1 MIRRNK
7 MFDIEKEIKLWRKT
21 LRKNEALEDGYIAEL
36 ESHLRDEIDNQL
48 KLGANEEE
56 AFRKA
61 SQIVGQPESIGE
73 EFYKTYTRRLGG
85 RPPWKPPR
93 FMPEL
98 LWNYVKVAL
107 RKIRRHK
114 GYSFINISG
123 LAIGMACCF
132 LVFLWVKDELS
143 FDRFHS
149 NAQEIYRVLLNPQNT
164 DIYHPYGPGPLGP
177 ALAANYPEIINFTRI
192 FGDAS
197 APLRYRNQVFTGKVC
212 GVSPSF
218 FEIFTFPFVKG
229 DPKNCL
235 SEPRSIVLTEK
246 MAAKLFQE
254 EDPIGKTLG
263 FEWWGTWHDLKVTG
277 VIEDVPSNSHIHFD
291 YLLPFEFVT
300 WSGMTI
306 EDWDIGA
313 YQTYVLLPKN
323 SNFNEVSEKIAGTIK
338 KHFPE
343 SPNTLHLE
351 PLTRIHLYNFTG
363 GGPITYVYIFSIIG
377 ILILGI
383 ACINFM
389 NLSTARSMER
399 AREVGMRKVV
409 GSTRAQLIRQF
420 LGESVLLSLLS
431 FVLALI
437 LVQTLLPSVNNIVG
451 KQLTLSHSGT
461 PLFIFIGIAFLTG
474 IVSGIYPAIF
484 LSNFRPIT
492 VFKGFV
498 RSGSQKIRL
507 RKLLVIGQFV
517 VSIMLITGT
526 IIIYQQL
533 VYMRNTDMGINK
545 EHVINMEL
553 RGGLRNKYYTIKNEL
568 LKNSDI
574 LAVSATNGSF
584 SKRFGTDKIGWE
596 GKPED
601 KRIFMSIHSVD
612 FDYQKIFDIKMAQ
625 GRYFSR
631 DYQTDVSDGIIV
643 NETAAQIMGMESPVG
658 QRISCWIPY
667 SPQRSGTIV
676 GIAKDF
682 HFRSLHEKIDPLV
695 LVIAPGWFTDMY
707 IRMKPEN
714 FPETLGFIEKTIKK
728 FAPDF
733 PLEYSFLDEDIDN
746 LYKTE
751 QRIGDLV
758 KYGTFLA
765 IIIACLGLFGLASFT
780 AEKRTKEIGIRK
792 VLGASISGIVL
803 LLTKEFTKWVI
814 LANLVAWPIA
824 YYVMYRWLQNFA
836 YHINIGIWTFLLS
849 ATLALVIALITTSIQ
864 AIKAAI
870 SNPVD
875 SLRYE

>member
-1 MIRRNK
+1 
-7 MFDIEKEIKLWRKT
+7 MFDLEQDIKKWKKT
-21 LRKNEALEDGYIAEL
+21 LRKNEGLEDGYIAEL
-36 ESHLRDEIDNQL
+36 ESHLRDEIENQM
-48 KLGANEEE
+48 KLGASEEE
-56 AFRKA
+56 AFRMAVK
-61 SQIVGQPESIGE
+61 SVGHPESIGE
-73 EFYKTYTRRLGG
+73 EFYKTHTRHLSG

-98 LWNYVKVAL
+98 LWNYFKVAL
-107 RKIRRHK
+107 RKIRKHK

-132 LVFLWVKDELS
+132 FVFLWVQDELS

-149 NAQEIYRVLLNPQNT
+149 NAKEIYRVLLNPQDT

-177 ALAANYPEIINFTRI
+177 ALAADYPEIIDFTRM
-192 FGDAS
+192 FGEANG
-197 APLRYRNQVFTGKVC
+197 PLKYRNRVFSGKVR
-212 GVSPSF
+212 GVDNSF

-229 DPKNCL
+229 DSKNCL

-246 MAAKLFQE
+246 MAAKLFHE
-254 EDPIGKTLG
+254 EDPLGKTLG

-277 VIEDVPSNSHIHFD
+277 VIEDAPSNTHLLFD

-306 EDWDIGA
+306 ESWDIGA
-313 YQTYVLLPKN
+313 YKTYVLLPKN
-323 SNFNEVSEKIAGTIK
+323 SNFKEVSEKIAGTIK

-363 GGPITYVYIFSIIG
+363 GGAITYVYIFSIIG

-389 NLSTARSMER
+389 NLSTARSIER

-431 FVLALI
+431 FILALI
-437 LVQTLLPSVNNIVG
+437 LVQALLPSVNNIVG
-451 KQLTLSHSGT
+451 KPLTLLHSGS
-461 PLFIFIGIAFLTG
+461 PLFIFLGIAILTG
-474 IVSGIYPAIF
+474 ILSGSYPAVF
-484 LSNFRPIT
+484 LSSFRPVT
-492 VFKGFV
+492 VLKGLV
-498 RSGSQKIRL
+498 KSSSQNIRL

-517 VSIMLITGT
+517 VSITLITGT

-533 VYMRNTDMGINK
+533 VYMRNMDMGINK
-545 EHVINMEL
+545 SHVINMEL
-553 RGGLRNKYYTIKNEL
+553 RGGLRSNYSTIKSEL
-568 LKNSDI
+568 LRNPDI
-574 LAVSATNGSF
+574 LAVSSTNGSF
-584 SKRFGTDKIGWE
+584 SKVFGTDKIGWE

-601 KRIFMSIHSVD
+601 ERIFMSIHSVD
-612 FDYQKIFDIKMAQ
+612 FDYQKIFDIKMIQ

-631 DYQTDVSDGIIV
+631 DYPTDISDGIIV
-643 NETAAQIMGMESPVG
+643 NETAAKIMGMESPVG

-667 SPQRSGTIV
+667 DPQRSGTIIGV
-676 GIAKDF
+676 AKDF
-682 HFRSLHEKIDPLV
+682 HFRSLHEKINPLV
-695 LVIAPGWFTDMY
+695 LVIAPGWFTDAY
-707 IRMKPEN
+707 IRIKPEN
-714 FPETLGFIEKTIKK
+714 VPETLVFLEKTIKES
-728 FAPDF
+728 APDF

-746 LYKTE
+746 LYKIE
-751 QRIGDLV
+751 QRIGNLV
-758 KYGTFLA
+758 RYGTFLA
-765 IIIACLGLFGLASFT
+765 IFIACLGLFGLASFT

-814 LANLVAWPIA
+814 LANLIAWPIA
-824 YYVMYRWLQNFA
+824 YYVMSRWLQNFA
-836 YHINIGIWTFLLS
+836 YHVNIGIWTFLLS
-849 ATLALVIALITTSIQ
+849 AALALVTSLITISFQ
-864 AIKAAI
+864 AVKTAA
-870 SNPVD
+870 SNPVE

>member
-1 MIRRNK
+1 
-7 MFDIEKEIKLWRKT
+7 MFDLEKAIKQWRKK
-21 LRKNEALEDGYIAEL
+21 LRKIEALEDGYIAEL
-36 ESHLRDEIDNQL
+36 ESHLRDEINHQM
-48 KLGANEEE
+48 KHGAKEEE

-61 SQIVGQPESIGE
+61 VQSVGQPESIGE
-73 EFYKTYTRRLGG
+73 EFYKTYTRRLSG

-114 GYSFINISG
+114 GYSFISISG

-149 NAQEIYRVLLNPQNT
+149 NAKEIYRVLHNPQGT
-164 DIYHPYGPGPLGP
+164 DIYNSYGSGPLGP
-177 ALAANYPEIINFTRI
+177 ALKADYPEIINFTRK
-192 FGDAS
+192 FGYATG
-197 APLRYRNQVFTGKVC
+197 PLKYRNHVFNGKVC
-212 GVSPSF
+212 GVDPTF
-218 FEIFTFPFVKG
+218 FEIFTFPSVKG
-229 DPKNCL
+229 DSKNYL
-235 SEPRSIVLTEK
+235 TEPRSIVLTEK
-246 MAAKLFQE
+246 MATKLFDE
-254 EDPIGKTLG
+254 EDPLGKTVG

-277 VIEDVPSNSHIHFD
+277 VIGDVTSNSHIQFD

-306 EDWDIGA
+306 EDWDVSA

-323 SNFNEVSEKIAGTIK
+323 ADSSAVQEKIAGTVK
-338 KHFPE
+338 RHFPE
-343 SPNTLHLE
+343 SPYTLHLE
-351 PLTRIHLYNFTG
+351 PLTRIHLHNFTG

-377 ILILGI
+377 VLILCI

-409 GSTRAQLIRQF
+409 GSTRGQLIRQF
-420 LGESVLLSLLS
+420 LGESFLLSLIS

-437 LVQTLLPSVNNIVG
+437 LVQALLASVNNIVG
-451 KQLTLSHSGT
+451 KQMTLSHSDS
-461 PLFIFIGIAFLTG
+461 PLFIFLGIAILTG
-474 IVSGIYPAIF
+474 ILSGSYPAVF
-484 LSNFRPIT
+484 LSSFRPAA
-492 VFKGFV
+492 VLKGYTK
-498 RSGSQKIRL
+498 SGSQNIRL
-507 RKLLVIGQFV
+507 RKVLVIGQFV
-517 VSIMLITGT
+517 VSIALITGT

-553 RGGLRNKYYTIKNEL
+553 RGSLRNQYGIIKSEL
-568 LKNSDI
+568 LRNPDI

-601 KRIFMSIHSVD
+601 KRIFISIHSVD

-631 DYQTDVSDGIIV
+631 EYPTDISDGIIV
-643 NETAAQIMGMESPVG
+643 NETAAKIMGMESPVG

-667 SPQRSGTIV
+667 DPQRSGTIIGV
-676 GIAKDF
+676 AKDF
-682 HFRSLHEKIDPLV
+682 HFRSLHEKISPLV
-695 LVIAPGWFTDMY
+695 LVIAPGWFTDVY
-707 IRMKPEN
+707 IRIKPEN
-714 FPETLGFIEKTIKK
+714 VPETLGFLEKTLTE

-733 PLEYSFLDEDIDN
+733 PFEYSFLDEDIDS

-751 QRIGDLV
+751 QRIGNLV
-758 KYGTFLA
+758 RYGAFLA
-765 IIIACLGLFGLASFT
+765 IFIACLGLFGLASFT

-792 VLGASISGIVL
+792 VLGASVSGIAL
-803 LLTKEFTKWVI
+803 LLTKDFTKWVI
-814 LANLVAWPIA
+814 LANIIAWPIA
-824 YYVMYRWLQNFA
+824 YYVMSRWLQNFA
-836 YHINIGIWTFLLS
+836 YHVNIGIGTFLLS
-849 ATLALVIALITTSIQ
+849 AALALVTALITISFQ
-864 AIKAAI
+864 AVKTAA
-870 SNPVD
+870 SNPVE

>member
-1 MIRRNK
+1 
-7 MFDIEKEIKLWRKT
+7 MFDLEKAIKKWLKT
-21 LRKNEALEDGYIAEL
+21 LRKNEALEDGTITEL
-36 ESHLRDEIDNQL
+36 ESHLRDEINHQM

-61 SQIVGQPESIGE
+61 SLCVGQPESIGA
-73 EFYKTYTRRLGG
+73 EFYKTYTRRLSG

-98 LWNYVKVAL
+98 LWSYAKVAL

-132 LVFLWVKDELS
+132 LVFLWVLDELS

-149 NAQEIYRVLLNPQNT
+149 NAKEIYRILHNPRGT
-164 DIYHPYGPGPLGP
+164 DIYNPYGSGPLGP
-177 ALAANYPEIINFTRI
+177 ALKADYPEIINFTRS
-192 FGDAS
+192 FGETN
-197 APLRYRNQVFTGKVC
+197 APLKYKDQVFNGKVR
-212 GVSPSF
+212 GVDNSF
-218 FEIFTFPFVKG
+218 FEIFTFPFIKG

-235 SEPRSIVLTEK
+235 SEPHSIVLTEK
-246 MAAKLFQE
+246 MAAKLFHE
-254 EDPIGKTLG
+254 EDPLGKTVG
-263 FEWWGTWHDLKVTG
+263 FEWWVGWFDLKVTG
-277 VIEDVPSNSHIHFD
+277 VIQDIPSNTHIRFD

-306 EDWDIGA
+306 EDWDVVA

-323 SNFNEVSEKIAGTIK
+323 ADPSAIQEKIAGTVK
-338 KHFPE
+338 RHFPE
-343 SPNTLHLE
+343 SPYTLHLE
-351 PLTRIHLYNFTG
+351 PLTRIHLHNFTG
-363 GGPITYVYIFSIIG
+363 GGAITYVYIFSIIG
-377 ILILGI
+377 ALILCI

-409 GSTRAQLIRQF
+409 GSTRAQLVKQF
-420 LGESVLLSLLS
+420 LGESIFLSLIS
-431 FVLALI
+431 FILAVI
-437 LVQTLLPSVNNIVG
+437 LVHAFLPSVNNIVG
-451 KQLTLSHSGT
+451 KQLMLSFSGS
-461 PLFIFIGIAFLTG
+461 PLFIFLGVAFLTG
-474 IVSGIYPAIF
+474 IISGSYPAVF
-484 LSNFRPIT
+484 LSSFRPVST
-492 VFKGFV
+492 LKGSV
-498 RSGSQKIRL
+498 KSSSQNIRL

-517 VSIMLITGT
+517 VSIALITGT

-553 RGGLRNKYYTIKNEL
+553 RGDLRSKYHTIKSELLRNP
-568 LKNSDI
+568 DI
-574 LAVSATNGSF
+574 TVVCATNGSF
-584 SKRFGTDKIGWE
+584 SSRVGSDKFGWE

-612 FDYQKIFDIKMAQ
+612 YDYQKIFDIKMAQ

-631 DYQTDVSDGIIV
+631 DYPTDRSDGIIV
-643 NETAAQIMGMESPVG
+643 NETAAKIMGMESPIG
-658 QRISCWIPY
+658 QRMSCSIPF
-667 SPQRSGTIV
+667 SSQKSGTIV
-676 GIAKDF
+676 GVAKDF

-695 LVIAPGWFTDMY
+695 LVIAPGWFMDVY

-714 FPETLGFIEKTIKK
+714 VPETLGFIEKTIKK

-733 PLEYSFLDEDIDN
+733 PFEYSFLDEDIDN

-751 QRIGDLV
+751 QRIGNLV
-758 KYGTFLA
+758 RYGTFLA
-765 IIIACLGLFGLASFT
+765 IFIACLGLFGLASFT

-814 LANLVAWPIA
+814 LANLIAWPIA
-824 YYVMYRWLQNFA
+824 YFVMSGWLQNFA
-836 YHINIGIWTFLLS
+836 YHINIGIWMFLLS
-849 ATLALVIALITTSIQ
+849 AALALVTALITTSFH
-864 AIKAAI
+864 AVKTAA

>member
-1 MIRRNK
+1 V
-7 MFDIEKEIKLWRKT
+7 FDLEKTIKQWRKK
-21 LRKNEALEDGYIAEL
+21 LRKDEALEDGYIAEL
-36 ESHLRDEIDNQL
+36 ESHLRDEIDSLIQS
-48 KLGANEEE
+48 GESEEE
-56 AFRKA
+56 AFEKA
-61 SQIVGQPESIGE
+61 IADIGLPNGIGE
-73 EFYKTYTRRLGG
+73 EFHKIHTRRHSG
-85 RPPWKPPR
+85 RPPWKPPQ

-114 GYSFINISG
+114 GYSFINIFG

-132 LVFLWVKDELS
+132 LVFLWVQDEMS

-149 NAQEIYRVLLNPQNT
+149 NAQEIYRVLLNPQDT

-177 ALAANYPEIINFTRI
+177 ALMADYPEIINFTRT
-192 FGDAS
+192 FGEANG
-197 APLRYRNQVFTGKVC
+197 PLKYRNQVFTGKVR

-229 DPKNCL
+229 DSKNCL

-246 MAAKLFQE
+246 MAAKLFKG

-263 FEWWGTWHDLKVTG
+263 FEWWGTWHDLIVTG
-277 VIEDVPSNSHIHFD
+277 VIKDVSSNTHIQFD

-313 YQTYVLLPKN
+313 YKTYVLLPKN
-323 SNFNEVSEKIAGTIK
+323 SNFKEVSEKIAGTIK

-343 SPNTLHLE
+343 SPNTIHLE
-351 PLTRIHLYNFTG
+351 PLIRIHLHNFTG

-377 ILILGI
+377 ALILSI

-399 AREVGMRKVV
+399 SREVGMRKVV
-409 GSTRAQLIRQF
+409 GSTRAQLVKQF
-420 LGESVLLSLLS
+420 LGESVLLSFIS
-431 FVLALI
+431 FILALI
-437 LVQTLLPSVNNIVG
+437 LVQSLLPSVNNIVG
-451 KQLTLSHSGT
+451 KQLTLSYPGS
-461 PLFIFIGIAFLTG
+461 PLFIFLGIAFLTG
-474 IVSGIYPAIF
+474 IISGSYPAVF
-484 LSNFRPIT
+484 LSSFRPVT
-492 VFKGFV
+492 VLKGHV
-498 RSGSQKIRL
+498 RSGSQNIRL

-517 VSIMLITGT
+517 VSIALITGT

-533 VYMRNTDMGINK
+533 VYVRNTDMGINK

-553 RGGLRNKYYTIKNEL
+553 RGSLRNQYGIIKSEL
-568 LKNSDI
+568 LRNSDI

-631 DYQTDVSDGIIV
+631 EYPTDVSDGIIV
-643 NETAAQIMGMESPVG
+643 NETAAKIMGMESPVG

-667 SPQRSGTIV
+667 DPQRSGTIIGV
-676 GIAKDF
+676 AKDF

-695 LVIAPGWFTDMY
+695 LVIAPGWFTDVY
-707 IRMKPEN
+707 IRIKPEN
-714 FPETLGFIEKTIKK
+714 VPETLGFLEKTLTE

-733 PLEYSFLDEDIDN
+733 PFECSFLDEDIDN

-751 QRIGDLV
+751 QRIGNLV
-758 KYGTFLA
+758 RYGTFLA
-765 IIIACLGLFGLASFT
+765 IFIACLGLFGLASFT

-792 VLGASISGIVL
+792 VLGASVSGIAL

-814 LANLVAWPIA
+814 LANLIAWPIA
-824 YYVMYRWLQNFA
+824 YYVMSRWLQNFA
-836 YHINIGIWTFLLS
+836 YHVKIGIGTFLL
-849 ATLALVIALITTSIQ
+849 AAVLVLVTALITISFQ
-864 AIKAAI
+864 AVKTAS
-870 SNPVD
+870 SNPVE

>member
-1 MIRRNK
+1 
-7 MFDIEKEIKLWRKT
+7 MFDLENAIKQWRKE

-36 ESHLRDEIDNQL
+36 ESHLRDEIDNL
-48 KLGANEEE
+48 IDRGTSAEN
-56 AFRKA
+56 AFEKA
-61 SQIVGQPESIGE
+61 SKSIGQPEGIGT
-73 EFYKTYTRRLGG
+73 EFYKAHTRRLSG

-98 LWNYVKVAL
+98 FWNYVKVAL

-149 NAQEIYRVLLNPQNT
+149 NAQEIYRVLLNPQDT

-177 ALAANYPEIINFTRI
+177 ALAADYPEIINFTRM
-192 FGDAS
+192 FGHANG
-197 APLRYRNQVFTGKVC
+197 PLKYRNQVFNGKVR

-229 DPKNCL
+229 DSKNCL
-235 SEPRSIVLTEK
+235 SEPHSIVLTEK
-246 MAAKLFQE
+246 MAAKLFKD

-277 VIEDVPSNSHIHFD
+277 VIKDVPSNTHIQFD

-306 EDWDIGA
+306 ESWDIGS
-313 YQTYVLLPKN
+313 YKTYVLLPKN
-323 SNFNEVSEKIAGTIK
+323 SNFKEVSEKIAGTVK
-338 KHFPE
+338 RHYPE

-377 ILILGI
+377 ILILCI

-431 FVLALI
+431 FILALI
-437 LVQTLLPSVNNIVG
+437 LVHALLPSVNNIVG
-451 KQLTLSHSGT
+451 KPLTLPYSGS
-461 PLFIFIGIAFLTG
+461 PLFIFLGIAILTG
-474 IVSGIYPAIF
+474 ILSGSYPAVF
-484 LSNFRPIT
+484 LSSFRPVT
-492 VFKGFV
+492 VLKGQV
-498 RSGSQKIRL
+498 RSGSQNIRL

-517 VSIMLITGT
+517 VSIALITGT

-533 VYMRNTDMGINK
+533 VYMRNMDMGINK
-545 EHVINMEL
+545 SHVINMEL
-553 RGGLRNKYYTIKNEL
+553 RGSLRNQYGTIKSEL
-568 LKNSDI
+568 LRNPDV

-584 SKRFGTDKIGWE
+584 SKVFGTDKIGWE

-625 GRYFSR
+625 GRYFSQ
-631 DYQTDVSDGIIV
+631 DYPTDVSDGIIV
-643 NETAAQIMGMESPVG
+643 NETAAKIMGMESPIG
-658 QRISCWIPY
+658 QRISCWIPFD
-667 SPQRSGTIV
+667 PQRSGTIIGV
-676 GIAKDF
+676 AKDF
-682 HFRSLHEKIDPLV
+682 HFRSLHEKINPLV
-695 LVIAPGWFTDMY
+695 LVIAPGWFTDVY
-707 IRMKPEN
+707 VRMKPEN
-714 FPETLGFIEKTIKK
+714 VPETLGFIEKTIQE

-733 PLEYSFLDEDIDN
+733 PFEYSFLDEDIDN

-751 QRIGDLV
+751 QQIGNLI

-765 IIIACLGLFGLASFT
+765 IFIACLGLFGLASFT

-792 VLGASISGIVL
+792 VLGASVSGIVL

-814 LANLVAWPIA
+814 LANLIAWPIA
-824 YYVMYRWLQNFA
+824 YYVMSRWLQNFA
-836 YHINIGIWTFLLS
+836 YHVNIGIWTFLLS
-849 ATLALVIALITTSIQ
+849 AALALVTALITISLQ
-864 AIKAAI
+864 AVKTAA

>member
-1 MIRRNK
+1 
-7 MFDIEKEIKLWRKT
+7 MFDLEKAIKQWRKK
-21 LRKNEALEDGYIAEL
+21 LRKIEALEDGYIAEL
-36 ESHLRDEIDNQL
+36 ESHLRDEIDSLIQS
-48 KLGANEEE
+48 GESEEE
-56 AFRKA
+56 AFEKA
-61 SQIVGQPESIGE
+61 IADIGLPNGIGE
-73 EFYKTYTRRLGG
+73 EFHKIHTRRHSG

-98 LWNYVKVAL
+98 LWNYIKVAL

-114 GYSFINISG
+114 GYSFINIFG

-149 NAQEIYRVLLNPQNT
+149 NSQEIYRVVLNPQGT
-164 DIYHPYGPGPLGP
+164 DIYHSYGPGPLGP
-177 ALAANYPEIINFTRI
+177 ALKAGYPEIINFTRM
-192 FGDAS
+192 FGEVNG
-197 APLRYRNQVFTGKVC
+197 PLKYRNQVFTGKVR

-218 FEIFTFPFVKG
+218 FEIFTFPFIKG
-229 DPKNCL
+229 DSKNCL

-246 MAAKLFQE
+246 MAAKLFKD

-277 VIEDVPSNSHIHFD
+277 VIEDVPSNSHIQFD

-300 WSGMTI
+300 WSGMPI
-306 EDWDIGA
+306 DDWDVVA

-323 SNFNEVSEKIAGTIK
+323 ADSSAVQEKIAGTVK
-338 KHFPE
+338 RHFPE
-343 SPNTLHLE
+343 SPSTLHLE

-363 GGPITYVYIFSIIG
+363 GGPITYVYIFSVIG
-377 ILILGI
+377 ILILII

-409 GSTRAQLIRQF
+409 GSTRAQLVKQF
-420 LGESVLLSLLS
+420 LGESVLMSLMS

-437 LVQTLLPSVNNIVG
+437 LVQALLPSVNNIVG
-451 KQLTLSHSGT
+451 KQMTLLYSGS
-461 PLFIFIGIAFLTG
+461 PLFIFLGIAILTG
-474 IVSGIYPAIF
+474 ILSGSYPAVF
-484 LSNFRPIT
+484 LSSFRPAT
-492 VFKGFV
+492 VLKGPV
-498 RSGSQKIRL
+498 RSSSQNVRL

-517 VSIMLITGT
+517 VSIALITGT

-545 EHVINMEL
+545 NHVINMEL
-553 RGGLRNKYYTIKNEL
+553 RGSLRNQYSTIKKEL
-568 LKNSDI
+568 LKNPDI

-584 SKRFGTDKIGWE
+584 YKVFGTDKIGWE
-596 GKPED
+596 GKSED
-601 KRIFMSIHSVD
+601 ERIFISIHSVD

-631 DYQTDVSDGIIV
+631 DYPTDTSDGIIV
-643 NETAAQIMGMESPVG
+643 NETAAKIMGMESPIG

-667 SPQRSGTIV
+667 DPMRSGTIIGV
-676 GIAKDF
+676 VKDF
-682 HFRSLHEKIDPLV
+682 HFRSLHEKINPLV
-695 LVIAPGWFTDMY
+695 LVIAPGWFTDVY
-707 IRMKPEN
+707 IRIKPEN
-714 FPETLGFIEKTIKK
+714 APETLGFLEKTLTG

-751 QRIGDLV
+751 QRIGNFV
-758 KYGTFLA
+758 RYGTFLA
-765 IIIACLGLFGLASFT
+765 IFIACLGLFGLASFT

-792 VLGASISGIVL
+792 VLGASVSGIVL

-814 LANLVAWPIA
+814 LANLIAWPIA
-824 YYVMYRWLQNFA
+824 YYVMNKWLQNFA
-836 YHINIGIWTFLLS
+836 YHINIGVWTFLLS
-849 ATLALVIALITTSIQ
+849 AALALVTALITISFQ
-864 AIKAAI
+864 AAKTAA

>member
-1 MIRRNK
+1 
-7 MFDIEKEIKLWRKT
+7 MFDLEHSIKKWKKI

-36 ESHLRDEIDNQL
+36 ESHLRDEIDNQM
-48 KLGANEEE
+48 KLGTSEEE
-56 AFRKA
+56 AFKKA
-61 SQIVGQPESIGE
+61 VKIVGQPEGLGE
-73 EFYKTYTRRLGG
+73 EFYKSHTRHLSG
-85 RPPWKPPR
+85 RPPWNPPR

-98 LWNYVKVAL
+98 IWNYMKIAL
-107 RKIRRHK
+107 RRIKRQK
-114 GYSFINISG
+114 GYSFINIAG
-123 LAIGMACCF
+123 LAIGIACCF

-149 NAQEIYRVLLNPQNT
+149 NAKEIYRVLLNPQDT

-177 ALAANYPEIINFTRI
+177 ALAAGYPEIINFTRM
-192 FGDAS
+192 FGEVNG
-197 APLRYRNQVFTGKVC
+197 PLKYRNRVFTGKVR

-229 DPKNCL
+229 DSKNCL

-246 MAAKLFQE
+246 MAAKLFHE
-254 EDPIGKTLG
+254 EDPLGKTLG

-277 VIEDVPSNSHIHFD
+277 VIEDAPPNTHLLFD

-306 EDWDIGA
+306 ESWDIGA
-313 YQTYVLLPKN
+313 YKTYVLLPKN
-323 SNFNEVSEKIAGTIK
+323 SNFKEVSKKIAGTIK

-351 PLTRIHLYNFTG
+351 PLIRIHLYNFTG

-377 ILILGI
+377 ILILCI

-420 LGESVLLSLLS
+420 LGESILLSLLS
-431 FVLALI
+431 FILALI
-437 LVQTLLPSVNNIVG
+437 LVQALLPSVNNIVD
-451 KQLTLSHSGT
+451 KLLTLPFSGS
-461 PLFIFIGIAFLTG
+461 PLFIFLGIAILTG
-474 IVSGIYPAIF
+474 ILSGSYPAVF
-484 LSNFRPIT
+484 LSSFRPVT
-492 VFKGFV
+492 VLKGYV
-498 RSGSQKIRL
+498 RSGSQNIRL
-507 RKLLVIGQFV
+507 RKLFVIGQFV
-517 VSIMLITGT
+517 VSIGLITGT

-533 VYMRNTDMGINK
+533 VYMRNMDMGINK
-545 EHVINMEL
+545 NHVINMEL
-553 RGGLRNKYYTIKNEL
+553 RGSLRNQYGTIKSEL
-568 LKNSDI
+568 LRNPNI
-574 LAVSATNGSF
+574 LAVSSTNGSF
-584 SKRFGTDKIGWE
+584 SKVFGTDKIGWE

-631 DYQTDVSDGIIV
+631 DYPTDISDGIIV
-643 NETAAQIMGMESPVG
+643 NETAAKIMGMESPIG

-667 SPQRSGTIV
+667 DPQRSGTIIGV
-676 GIAKDF
+676 AKDF
-682 HFRSLHEKIDPLV
+682 HFRSLHEKINPLV
-695 LVIAPGWFTDMY
+695 LVIAPGWFTDAY
-707 IRMKPEN
+707 IRIKPEN
-714 FPETLGFIEKTIKK
+714 VPETLVFLEKTIKES
-728 FAPDF
+728 APDF

-746 LYKTE
+746 LYKIE
-751 QRIGDLV
+751 QRIGNLV
-758 KYGTFLA
+758 RYGTFLA
-765 IIIACLGLFGLASFT
+765 IFIACLGLFGLASFT

-814 LANLVAWPIA
+814 LANLIAWPIA
-824 YYVMYRWLQNFA
+824 YYVMSRWLQNFA
-836 YHINIGIWTFLLS
+836 YHVNIGIWTFLLS
-849 ATLALVIALITTSIQ
+849 AALALVTALITISFQ
-864 AIKAAI
+864 AVKTAA

>member
-1 MIRRNK
+1 M
-7 MFDIEKEIKLWRKT
+7 EKEIKQWRKK

-36 ESHLRDEIDNQL
+36 ESHLRDEISNQL
-48 KLGANEEE
+48 KLGASEEE
-56 AFRKA
+56 AFKKA
-61 SQIVGQPESIGE
+61 SLIVGQPESIGE
-73 EFYKTYTRRLGG
+73 EFYKIHTLRLSG

-98 LWNYVKVAL
+98 FWNYFKVAL

-114 GYSFINISG
+114 GYSLINISG

-132 LVFLWVKDELS
+132 LVFLWVQDELS
-143 FDRFHS
+143 FDRFHTK
-149 NAQEIYRVLLNPQNT
+149 AKEIYRVLLNPEDT
-164 DIYHPYGPGPLGP
+164 DIYSSYNSGPIGP
-177 ALAANYPEIINFTRI
+177 ALKADYPEIINFTRS
-192 FGDAS
+192 FGEVNG
-197 APLRYRNQVFTGKVC
+197 PLKYKDQAFIGKVR
-212 GVSPSF
+212 GVDNSF
-218 FEIFTFPFVKG
+218 FEMFTFPFIKG

-246 MAAKLFQE
+246 MAAKLFHQ
-254 EDPIGKTLG
+254 EDPLGKTVG

-277 VIEDVPSNSHIHFD
+277 VIEDVPLNSHIQFD

-306 EDWDIGA
+306 EDWDVSA
-313 YQTYVLLPKN
+313 YQTYVLLPKKID
-323 SNFNEVSEKIAGTIK
+323 SSAVQEKIAGTVTR
-338 KHFPE
+338 HFPE
-343 SPNTLHLE
+343 FPCTLHLE

-363 GGPITYVYIFSIIG
+363 GGAITYVYIFSIIG
-377 ILILGI
+377 VLILCI

-389 NLSTARSMER
+389 NLSTARSIER

-409 GSTRAQLIRQF
+409 GSTRAQLVKQF
-420 LGESVLLSLLS
+420 LAESVILSLISLI
-431 FVLALI
+431 LAMI
-437 LVQTLLPSVNNIVG
+437 LVQSLLPSVNTIVG
-451 KQLTLSHSGT
+451 KQLSLPYRSSA
-461 PLFIFIGIAFLTG
+461 LFIFLGITILTG
-474 IVSGIYPAIF
+474 ILSGSYPAVF
-484 LSNFRPIT
+484 LSSFRP
-492 VFKGFV
+492 VMVLKGLV
-498 RSGSQKIRL
+498 RSGSQNIRL
-507 RKLLVIGQFV
+507 RKILVIGQFV
-517 VSIMLITGT
+517 VSIALITST

-553 RGGLRNKYYTIKNEL
+553 RGGLRNQYSTIKNEL
-568 LKNSDI
+568 LRNPDI

-601 KRIFMSIHSVD
+601 KRIFISIHSVD
-612 FDYQKIFDIKMAQ
+612 YDYQKIFDIKMAQ

-631 DYQTDVSDGIIV
+631 DYPTDTSDGIIV
-643 NETAAQIMGMESPVG
+643 NETAAKIMGMESPVG
-658 QRISCWIPY
+658 KRISCWIPY
-667 SPQRSGTIV
+667 DPQRSGTIV
-676 GIAKDF
+676 GVVKDY

-714 FPETLGFIEKTIKK
+714 LPETLGFIEKTIKE

-733 PLEYSFLDEDIDN
+733 PLEFSFLDEDIDN
-746 LYKTE
+746 LYKTD
-751 QRIGDLV
+751 QRIGNLV
-758 KYGTFLA
+758 RYGTFLA
-765 IIIACLGLFGLASFT
+765 IFIACLGLFGLASFT

-792 VLGASISGIVL
+792 VLGASVSGIVF

-814 LANLVAWPIA
+814 LANLIAWPVA
-824 YYVMYRWLQNFA
+824 YYVMSGWLQNFA
-836 YHINIGIWTFLLS
+836 YHINIGIGTFLL
-849 ATLALVIALITTSIQ
+849 AAVLALLTALITTSFQ
-864 AIKAAI
+864 AVKAAA